1 MKMSER
7 MRSILS
13 RVLSTEIG
21 NQQIWKRK
29 DMENGYV
36 GIPRDE
42 IIEEIKDFM
51 EDNNI
56 TINYDYIINA
66 KG

>member
-1 MKMSER
+1 MSER

-21 NQQIWKRK
+21 SQQIWKRK

-36 GIPRDE
+36 GIARDD

-51 EDNNI
+51 ESNNI
-56 TINYDYIINA
+56 AINYDYIINA